1 MVKISDELIHKI
13 KDSNDIVDTIG
24 SYLPLTQKGKN
35 FFAVCPFHDD
45 HSPSM
50 SISKE
55 KQIFKCFVC
64 GHTGNS
70 ISFVQDYLGISFVE
84 ALEVLAKNAHIDLK
98 LDKKENVNSP
108 YKDMYSLYNIALS
121 YYKNNLNSKEGEEA
135 RKYLEKRK
143 LDKDTINYF
152 DIGLSLSGGL
162 SEGLSK
168 KYSEN
173 LLEEAGLSNN
183 GKDVFINRIMFTI
196 KDNEGNP
203 AGFSG
208 RKYDDSDAPKYVNSK
223 ETPIFKKG
231 NILYNYY
238 NAKSDIKKKKEII
251 ISEGFMEVIRCH
263 TIGID
268 NVVAL
273 MGTSFTKD
281 HLAVIKKDKVD
292 VVLNLD
298 QDEAGKIATI
308 QIGKLLMK
316 EGISPTVIIFSKY
329 KDADELIVYEGAEA
343 FINAYEKRVNF
354 IDFELDYLK
363 KNKDLSDSVSLA
375 EYIKESI
382 EAINAVDDDILRE
395 IKVKE
400 LSDKYGID
408 SNLIKSKITNNNVTI
423 KKEVKSVPVKK
434 IKYDKYAISEIRIL
448 YLMMNYPELID
459 YYENYLG
466 YLNDVNRKKLAD
478 AIVFYKE
485 EHKTFDYS
493 DFICYT
499 CVREDLNVTLK
510 SVCSYPQSENYTKE
524 ELEDYIMRV
533 KEYRVQKQEKVLR
546 GKLKNTID
554 KNEQKKIAE
563 RLFNMKKEV
572 LKW

>member
-238 NAKSDIKKKKEII
+238 NAKNDIKKKKEII

>member
-135 RKYLEKRK
+135 REYLEKRK

-208 RKYDDSDAPKYVNSK
+208 RKYDDSDVPKYVNSK

-238 NAKSDIKKKKEII
+238 NAKNDIKKKKEII

-423 KKEVKSVPVKK
+423 KKEVKNVPVKK

>member
-135 RKYLEKRK
+135 RKYLENRK

-231 NILYNYY
+231 GILYNYY
-238 NAKSDIKKKKEII
+238 NAKNDIKKKKEII

-533 KEYRVQKQEKVLR
+533 KEYRVQKQEKVL
-546 GKLKNTID
+546 KDKFKNTID

>member
-231 NILYNYY
+231 GILYNYY
-238 NAKSDIKKKKEII
+238 NAKNDIKKKKEII

-343 FINAYEKRVNF
+343 FIGAYEKRVNF

-382 EAINAVDDDILRE
+382 EAINSVDDDILRE

-533 KEYRVQKQEKVLR
+533 KEYRVQKQEKVL
-546 GKLKNTID
+546 KDKFKNTID

>member
-238 NAKSDIKKKKEII
+238 NAKNDIKKKKEII

-434 IKYDKYAISEIRIL
+434 IKYDKYSISEIRIL

>member
-208 RKYDDSDAPKYVNSK
+208 RKYDDSDVPKYVNSK

-238 NAKSDIKKKKEII
+238 NAKNDIKKKKEII

-343 FINAYEKRVNF
+343 FVSAYEKRVNF

-423 KKEVKSVPVKK
+423 KKEEKRVPAKK

>member
-478 AIVFYKE
+478 AIVFFKE

>member
-238 NAKSDIKKKKEII
+238 NAKNDIKKKKEII
-251 ISEGFMEVIRCH
+251 ISEGFMEDIRCH

-329 KDADELIVYEGAEA
+329 KDADELIVYEGSEA

>member
-135 RKYLEKRK
+135 RKYLENRK

-208 RKYDDSDAPKYVNSK
+208 RKYDDSDVPKYVNSK

-238 NAKSDIKKKKEII
+238 NAKNDIKKKKEII

-533 KEYRVQKQEKVLR
+533 KEYRVQKQEKVL
-546 GKLKNTID
+546 KDKFKNTID

>member
-98 LDKKENVNSP
+98 LDKKENANSP

-208 RKYDDSDAPKYVNSK
+208 RKYDDSDVPKYVNSK

-238 NAKSDIKKKKEII
+238 NAKNDIKKKKEII

-423 KKEVKSVPVKK
+423 KKEVKKVPVKK

>member
-64 GHTGNS
+64 GHIGNS

-84 ALEVLAKNAHIDLK
+84 ALEVLAKNVHIDLK

-108 YKDMYSLYNIALS
+108 YKDIYSLYNIALS

-238 NAKSDIKKKKEII
+238 NAKNDIKKKKEII

-423 KKEVKSVPVKK
+423 KKEVKKVPVKK

>member
-238 NAKSDIKKKKEII
+238 NAKNDIKKKKEII

-329 KDADELIVYEGAEA
+329 KDADELIVYEGSEA

>member
-231 NILYNYY
+231 GILYNYY
-238 NAKSDIKKKKEII
+238 NAKNDIKKKKEII

-329 KDADELIVYEGAEA
+329 KDADELIAYEGAEA
-343 FINAYEKRVNF
+343 FIGAYEKRVNF

-423 KKEVKSVPVKK
+423 KKEEKRVPTKK

-485 EHKTFDYS
+485 GHKTFDYS

-533 KEYRVQKQEKVLR
+533 KEYRVQKQEKVL
-546 GKLKNTID
+546 KDKFKNTID

>member
-238 NAKSDIKKKKEII
+238 NAKNDIKKKKEII

-329 KDADELIVYEGAEA
+329 KDADELIVYEGSEA

-448 YLMMNYPELID
+448 YLIMNYPELID

>member
-208 RKYDDSDAPKYVNSK
+208 RKYDDSDVPKYVNSK

-238 NAKSDIKKKKEII
+238 NAKNDIKKKKEII

>member
-231 NILYNYY
+231 NILY
-238 NAKSDIKKKKEII
+238 
-251 ISEGFMEVIRCH
+251 
-263 TIGID
+263 
-268 NVVAL
+268 
-273 MGTSFTKD
+273 
-281 HLAVIKKDKVD
+281 
-292 VVLNLD
+292 
-298 QDEAGKIATI
+298 
-308 QIGKLLMK
+308 
-316 EGISPTVIIFSKY
+316 
-329 KDADELIVYEGAEA
+329 
-343 FINAYEKRVNF
+343 
-354 IDFELDYLK
+354 
-363 KNKDLSDSVSLA
+363 
-375 EYIKESI
+375 
-382 EAINAVDDDILRE
+382 
-395 IKVKE
+395 
-400 LSDKYGID
+400 
-408 SNLIKSKITNNNVTI
+408 
-423 KKEVKSVPVKK
+423 
-434 IKYDKYAISEIRIL
+434 
-448 YLMMNYPELID
+448 
-459 YYENYLG
+459 
-466 YLNDVNRKKLAD
+466 
-478 AIVFYKE
+478 
-485 EHKTFDYS
+485 
-493 DFICYT
+493 
-499 CVREDLNVTLK
+499 
-510 SVCSYPQSENYTKE
+510 
-524 ELEDYIMRV
+524 
-533 KEYRVQKQEKVLR
+533 
-546 GKLKNTID
+546 
-554 KNEQKKIAE
+554 
-563 RLFNMKKEV
+563 
-572 LKW
+572 

>member
-24 SYLPLTQKGKN
+24 SYLPLSQKGKN

-98 LDKKENVNSP
+98 LDKKENDNSP

-208 RKYDDSDAPKYVNSK
+208 RKYDDSDVPKYVNSK

-238 NAKSDIKKKKEII
+238 NAKNDIKKKKEII

>member
-84 ALEVLAKNAHIDLK
+84 ALEVLAKNAHMDLK

-135 RKYLEKRK
+135 REYLEKRK

-238 NAKSDIKKKKEII
+238 NAKNDIKKKKEII

-423 KKEVKSVPVKK
+423 KKEVKKVPVKK

-554 KNEQKKIAE
+554 ENEQKKIAE
-563 RLFNMKKEV
+563 RLLNIKKEV

>member
-98 LDKKENVNSP
+98 LDKKENDNSP

-238 NAKSDIKKKKEII
+238 NAKNDIKKKKEII

>member
-98 LDKKENVNSP
+98 LDKKDNVNSP

-238 NAKSDIKKKKEII
+238 NAKNDIKKKKEII

>member
-196 KDNEGNP
+196 KDNDGNP

-208 RKYDDSDAPKYVNSK
+208 RKYDDSDVPKYVNSK

-238 NAKSDIKKKKEII
+238 NAKNDIKKKKEII

-329 KDADELIVYEGAEA
+329 KDADELIVYEGSEA

>member
-238 NAKSDIKKKKEII
+238 NAKNDIKKKKEII

-533 KEYRVQKQEKVLR
+533 KEYRVQKQEKVL
-546 GKLKNTID
+546 KDKFKNTID

>member
-238 NAKSDIKKKKEII
+238 NAKNDIKKKKEII

-382 EAINAVDDDILRE
+382 EAINAVDDEILRE

-533 KEYRVQKQEKVLR
+533 KEYRVQKQEKVL
-546 GKLKNTID
+546 KDKFKNTID

>member
-143 LDKDTINYF
+143 LEKDTINYF

-208 RKYDDSDAPKYVNSK
+208 RKYDDSDVPKYVNSK

-238 NAKSDIKKKKEII
+238 NAKNDIKKKKEII

>member
-238 NAKSDIKKKKEII
+238 NAKNDIKKKKEII

-423 KKEVKSVPVKK
+423 KKEVKKVPVKK

>member
-135 RKYLEKRK
+135 RKYLENRK

-231 NILYNYY
+231 GILYNYY
-238 NAKSDIKKKKEII
+238 NAKNDIKKKKEII

-298 QDEAGKIATI
+298 QDDAGKIATI

-343 FINAYEKRVNF
+343 FIGAYEKRVNF

-423 KKEVKSVPVKK
+423 KKEEKRVPTKK

-485 EHKTFDYS
+485 VHKTFDYS

-533 KEYRVQKQEKVLR
+533 KEYRVQKQEKVL
-546 GKLKNTID
+546 KDKFKNTID

>member
-108 YKDMYSLYNIALS
+108 YKDMYFLYNIALS

-208 RKYDDSDAPKYVNSK
+208 RKYDDSDVPKYVNSK

-238 NAKSDIKKKKEII
+238 NAKNDIKKKKEII

-423 KKEVKSVPVKK
+423 KKEVKKVPVKK

-533 KEYRVQKQEKVLR
+533 KEYRVQKQEKVL
-546 GKLKNTID
+546 KDKFKNTID

>member
-98 LDKKENVNSP
+98 LDKKENDNSP

-238 NAKSDIKKKKEII
+238 NAKNDIKKKKEII

-329 KDADELIVYEGAEA
+329 KDADELIVYEGSEA

-434 IKYDKYAISEIRIL
+434 IKYDKYTISEIRIL

>member
-135 RKYLEKRK
+135 RKYLEKRE

-208 RKYDDSDAPKYVNSK
+208 RKYDDSDVPKYVNSK

-238 NAKSDIKKKKEII
+238 NAKNDIKKKKEII

>member
-135 RKYLEKRK
+135 RKYLENRK

-231 NILYNYY
+231 GILYNYY
-238 NAKSDIKKKKEII
+238 NAKNDIKKKKEII

-298 QDEAGKIATI
+298 QDDAGKIATI

-343 FINAYEKRVNF
+343 FIGAYEKRVNF

-382 EAINAVDDDILRE
+382 EAINSVDDDILRE

-533 KEYRVQKQEKVLR
+533 KEYRVQKQEKVL
-546 GKLKNTID
+546 KDKFKNTID

>member
-238 NAKSDIKKKKEII
+238 NAKNDIKKKKEII

-298 QDEAGKIATI
+298 QDDAGKIATI

-382 EAINAVDDDILRE
+382 EAINSVDDDILRE

-533 KEYRVQKQEKVLR
+533 KEYRVQKQEKVL
-546 GKLKNTID
+546 KDKFKNTID

>member
-208 RKYDDSDAPKYVNSK
+208 RKYDDSDVPKYVNSK

-238 NAKSDIKKKKEII
+238 NAKNDIKKKKEII

-281 HLAVIKKDKVD
+281 HLTVIKKDKVD

-408 SNLIKSKITNNNVTI
+408 SNLIKSKITNNNVAI
-423 KKEVKSVPVKK
+423 KKEVKKVPVKK
-434 IKYDKYAISEIRIL
+434 IKYDKYAVSEIRIL

-533 KEYRVQKQEKVLR
+533 KEYRVQKQEKVLKD
-546 GKLKNTID
+546 KLKNTID

>member
-84 ALEVLAKNAHIDLK
+84 ALEVLAKNVHIDLK

-135 RKYLEKRK
+135 RKYLENRK

-231 NILYNYY
+231 GILYNYY
-238 NAKSDIKKKKEII
+238 NAKNDIKKKKEII

-423 KKEVKSVPVKK
+423 KKEVKKVPVKK

>member
-98 LDKKENVNSP
+98 LDKKENVNRP

-208 RKYDDSDAPKYVNSK
+208 RKYDDSDVPKYVNSK

-238 NAKSDIKKKKEII
+238 NAKNDIKKKKEII

-533 KEYRVQKQEKVLR
+533 KEYRVQKQEKVL
-546 GKLKNTID
+546 KDKFKNTID

>member
-135 RKYLEKRK
+135 RKYLENRK

-231 NILYNYY
+231 GILYNYY
-238 NAKSDIKKKKEII
+238 NAKNDIKKKKEII

-524 ELEDYIMRV
+524 ELEDYVMRV

>member
-238 NAKSDIKKKKEII
+238 NAKNDIKKKKEII

-316 EGISPTVIIFSKY
+316 EGISPTVIIFGKY

-423 KKEVKSVPVKK
+423 KKEVKKVPVKK

>member
-173 LLEEAGLSNN
+173 FLEEAGLSNN

-238 NAKSDIKKKKEII
+238 NAKNDIKKKKEII

-316 EGISPTVIIFSKY
+316 EGISPTVIIFGKY